1 MARYGKPILMRHYNA
16 LPIDPAANRG
26 FGLHTITTHEHNGH
40 NPAESDGYTNAFFFP
55 GQFYDYRWP
64 MQLAGYDTIN
74 TDATDPRA
82 AFPCAPGRRS
92 SSTIA
97 AIPGLKTC
105 ENGSIKIRGD
115 WRETM
120 STHWFHDHML
130 DFTAQNVYKGNAVMM
145 NYYSALDRGNEDFD
159 DGVNLRFPSGTAL
172 TWGNRDYDVNL
183 VIADKAWDQH
193 GPALVQHLQHRR
205 LPGRPGADQLAV
217 QALPRRARAPLPL
230 PHPERLGVPLLRD
243 RAGAPGATATAER
256 CRARPGSG
264 VSYNRVPFHM
274 IANDGNIMEHA
285 VPFDGTWISTA
296 TAISSITRASSRP
309 RASRSATTSS
319 STSASTASSPAT
331 SCTSS
336 TCSSTRTGRRPASKI
351 PLADDPVR
359 GVQSRR
365 WWTIDND
372 GMADAG
378 STATRASASS
388 WNSGFRPTRDRT

>member
-1 MARYGKPILMRHYNA
+1 MRHYNA

-40 NPAESDGYTNAFFFP
+40 SPAESDGYANAFFFP

-64 MQLAGYDTIN
+64 LQLAGYDTIN

-82 AFPCAPGRRS
+82 AFPCSPGE
-92 SSTIA
+92 TLFVNDA
-97 AIPGLKTC
+97 TTIPGPRRPAT
-105 ENGSIKIRGD
+105 NGSIKIRGD

-145 NYYSALDRGNEDFD
+145 NYYSALDRGKEDFD

-172 TWGNRDYDVNL
+172 AWGNRDYDVNL
-183 VIADKAWDQH
+183 VVADKAWDQAR
-193 GPALVQHLQHRR
+193 PALVQHLQHRR
-205 LPGRPGADQLAV
+205 LPGRPGAGQLAV
-217 QALPRRARAPLPL
+217 QSLLRRARAPLPL

-256 CRARPGSG
+256 CPARAGSG

-285 VPFDGTWISTA
+285 VPFDGTMDLDGDGDLLDHKGQLPTQ
-296 TAISSITRASSRP
+296 AIAERYDIIVDFSKHGIQPGDKLYFVNVLEHTNGQVVQRQGSRWRTSCP
-309 RASRSATTSS
+309 RRTSPRSGRRATTACP
-319 STSASTASSPAT
+319 T
-331 SCTSS
+331 
-336 TCSSTRTGRRPASKI
+336 
-351 PLADDPVR
+351 V
-359 GVQSRR
+359 
-365 WWTIDND
+365 
-372 GMADAG
+372 G

-388 WNSGFRPTRDRT
+388 WNSAFRPTPGRT